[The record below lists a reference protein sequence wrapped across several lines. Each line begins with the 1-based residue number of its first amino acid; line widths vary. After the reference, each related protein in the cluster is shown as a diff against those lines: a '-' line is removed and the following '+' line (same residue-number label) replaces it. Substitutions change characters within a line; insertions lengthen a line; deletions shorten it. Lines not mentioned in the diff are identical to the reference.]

1 MILNK
6 NSLILKKEGN
16 LSWVQLFE
24 GGKNRFVQLLRSV
37 TENFM
42 SGTLKVIG

>member
-6 NSLILKKEGN
+6 NSFILKTEGN
-16 LSWVQLFE
+16 LSRVQLFE
-24 GGKNRFVQLLRSV
+24 GGKNRFVQLLGPV

-42 SGTLKVIG
+42 SGTLRVIG